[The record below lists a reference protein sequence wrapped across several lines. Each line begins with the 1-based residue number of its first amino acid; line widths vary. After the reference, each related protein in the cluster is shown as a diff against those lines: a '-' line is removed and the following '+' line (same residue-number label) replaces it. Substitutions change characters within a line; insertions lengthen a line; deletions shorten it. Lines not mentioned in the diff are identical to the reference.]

1 MTAGGSGT
9 APLRALLPAVGG
21 RPLAELPR
29 GLYAY
34 VMAASRRQQVP
45 LVLLTL
51 AIFPLT
57 LAPIDLQ
64 RRLID
69 DAIGGRNP
77 RLLLILAGLYLAAV
91 LLQAGLKLVRN
102 IYQERVAQGITRRLR
117 RRIIEDGDGLA
128 DGTAQSILV
137 AEAEKLGGFVGEAVA
152 FPLLQAGIVV
162 SVAGYMLAVDPA
174 VAIVALGLFV
184 PSIVAVALM
193 QPRLDRLA
201 GRKTEATRELGDAAL
216 DDDRSEAAE
225 TRLDRLV
232 ETIYGLRI
240 RFAVVKFALKS
251 FNNLLGHL
259 GPLSILAIGG
269 WLVLEGSTTVGTI
282 VAFASGYQRMTDPA
296 RDLLNFYRRLSLM
309 RVQYRMVR
317 EAAEGL

>member
-1 MTAGGSGT
+1 MIGGGSGT
-9 APLRALLPAVGG
+9 ELLQTLLPAVGG
-21 RPLAELPR
+21 RPLRRLPR

-34 VMAASRRQQVP
+34 VLAASRRQQVP
-45 LVLLTL
+45 LFLLTV
-51 AIFPLT
+51 AVFPLT

-69 DAIGGRNP
+69 DAIGGRD
-77 RLLLILAGLYLAAV
+77 RHLLLVLAGLYLAAV
-91 LLQAGLKLVRN
+91 LLQAVLKLVRN

-117 RRIIEDGDGLA
+117 RRILAGDDDLA
-128 DGTAQSILV
+128 DGTVQSILA

-152 FPLLQAGIVV
+152 FPLLQGGIVV
-162 SVAGYMLAVDPA
+162 SIAAYMIAVDPRVA
-174 VAIVALGLFV
+174 VVAIGLFL
-184 PSIVAVALM
+184 PSIVAVAIM

-201 GRKTEATRELGDAAL
+201 GRKTGATRELGEAAL
-216 DDDRSEAAE
+216 GARAGDGAAL
-225 TRLDRLV
+225 RADRLV
-232 ETIYGLRI
+232 EIIYRLRI
-240 RFAVVKFALKS
+240 RFAVVKFALKA

-269 WLVLEGSTTVGTI
+269 WMVLEGMTTVGTI

-296 RDLLNFYRRLSLM
+296 RELLNFYRRLSIM

-317 EAAEGL
+317 EAAQGI

>member
-1 MTAGGSGT
+1 MSETEST
-9 APLRALLPAVGG
+9 TELLRALLPAVGG
-21 RPLAELPR
+21 RPLPELPR
-29 GLYAY
+29 GLYTY

-69 DAIGGRNP
+69 DAIGGRDP

-117 RRIIEDGDGLA
+117 RRILADRDEVA

-137 AEAEKLGGFVGEAVA
+137 AESEKLGGFVGEAVA
-152 FPLLQAGIVV
+152 FPLLQGGIVI
-162 SVAGYMLAVDPA
+162 SVVAYMLAVDPE
-174 VAIVALGLFV
+174 VAIVAIGLFV

-201 GRKTEATRELGDAAL
+201 GRKTEATRELGEAAL
-216 DDDRSEAAE
+216 DDAGSAAAE
-225 TRLDRLV
+225 TRIDRLV
-232 ETIYGLRI
+232 DTIHGLRI
-240 RFAVVKFALKS
+240 RFAVVKFALKA

-269 WLVLEGSTTVGTI
+269 WLVLQGSSTVGTI

-309 RVQYRMVR
+309 RVQYHMVR
-317 EAAEGL
+317 EAAEGV

>member
-1 MTAGGSGT
+1 MTPVGSET
-9 APLRALLPAVGG
+9 AVMRAMLPGVGG
-21 RPLAELPR
+21 QPLAQLPP

-34 VMAASRRQQVP
+34 VLAASRRQQVP
-45 LVLLTL
+45 LFLLTL
-51 AIFPLT
+51 VIFPLT

-69 DAIGGRNP
+69 DAIGGRDP
-77 RLLLILAGLYLAAV
+77 GLLLTLGGLYLAAA
-91 LLQAGLKLVRN
+91 LLQGGLKLLRN

-117 RRIIEDGDGLA
+117 RRILAGGDELA

-152 FPLLQAGIVV
+152 FPLLQGGIVA
-162 SVAGYMLAVDPA
+162 SVAAYMLVVDPK
-174 VAIVALGLFV
+174 VAIVAIGLFV
-184 PSIVAVALM
+184 PSIVAVAVM

-201 GRKTEATRELGDAAL
+201 GRKTAATRELGEAAL
-216 DDDRSEAAE
+216 DERATDAAE
-225 TRLDRLV
+225 QRADRLV
-232 ETIYGLRI
+232 EALYGLRI
-240 RFAVVKFALKS
+240 RFAVVKFALKA

-269 WLVLEGSTTVGTI
+269 WLVLQGSTTVGTI

-296 RDLLNFYRRLSLM
+296 RELLNFYRRLSLM